1 MNKKKSH
8 LDHDRDKESQF
19 RYVGLASE
27 IKPGTGKSFSIVVNG
42 SEESDNMN
50 KKRNTLEVAVFNLR
64 GRFHA
69 ISNSCIH
76 KGGPLSQGFLNGEI
90 VTCPWHGWK
99 YSVRDG
105 KSPHKGGDSVNSYK
119 VKVVD
124 GEKLY
129 VSYLPC
135 DIGHRVTQPH
145 QAYSK
150 LAQSVDKYL
159 RDAAKDVGSLR
170 SSDRINDKRIEGETL
185 KRRGTRTNARTTR
198 VLGISTTNAND
209 NIAPRKSTSEE
220 ALSFALNHAKND
232 LHTAETVM
240 IKLGDLEFKHCE
252 GYYSKNAK
260 ACIFP
265 CSISEMDK

>member
-90 VTCPWHGWK
+90 VTCPWLGM
-99 YSVRDG
+99 
-105 KSPHKGGDSVNSYK
+105 GGNIQLGMESHLIK
-119 VKVVD
+119 
-124 GEKLY
+124 E
-129 VSYLPC
+129 
-135 DIGHRVTQPH
+135 
-145 QAYSK
+145 
-150 LAQSVDKYL
+150 
-159 RDAAKDVGSLR
+159 
-170 SSDRINDKRIEGETL
+170 ET
-185 KRRGTRTNARTTR
+185 A
-198 VLGISTTNAND
+198 
-209 NIAPRKSTSEE
+209 
-220 ALSFALNHAKND
+220 
-232 LHTAETVM
+232 
-240 IKLGDLEFKHCE
+240 
-252 GYYSKNAK
+252 
-260 ACIFP
+260 
-265 CSISEMDK
+265 